1 MHLKY
6 HDQIFIPQCF
16 SVKADWLQNLI
27 FSSFKNIIAIIY
39 DIRSPI
45 WFEIGL
51 YQYIIGIRKFE
62 QRNILLTLY
71 DVLIS

>member
-16 SVKADWLQNLI
+16 SVKTDWLQNLI

-45 WFEIGL
+45 WLEIGL